1 MTRAEVVRRLRDIR
15 RDIET
20 MDGWPYTT
28 VNAAEILY
36 DICEALELTN
46 SERRQILGPSAITY
60 VNNLLTTTI
69 CQTGPD

>member
-15 RDIET
+15 HNIET
-20 MDGWPYTT
+20 DEWPYTA
-28 VNAAEILY
+28 VNAAQLLY

-46 SERRQILGPSAITY
+46 NERRQVLGPSAITY
-60 VNNLLTTTI
+60 IKNLFTTTI